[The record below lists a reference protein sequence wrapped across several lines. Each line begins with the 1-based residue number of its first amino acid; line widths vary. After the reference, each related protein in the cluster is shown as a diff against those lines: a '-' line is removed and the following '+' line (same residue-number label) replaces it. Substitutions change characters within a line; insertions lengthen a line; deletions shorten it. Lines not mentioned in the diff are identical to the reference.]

1 MTSSRATVINPAT
14 ARKPR
19 DEEVD
24 VYGLTHPGRVRG
36 ENQDHFAICALQKQ
50 VVVVNTSLPD
60 PGVLQ
65 EGSERLAFLAMV
77 ADGVGGG
84 LKGEEAS
91 RLALEKVTRYVTDS
105 VRTFQTSDPSDDSAL
120 LDIVTSR
127 PAARMSRT

>member
-1 MTSSRATVINPAT
+1 MTSATAINPAT

-24 VYGLTHPGRVRG
+24 VYGLTHPGLVRK
-36 ENQDHFAICALQKQ
+36 ENQDHFAICALQKLL
-50 VVVVNTSLPD
+50 VVVNTSLPD

-65 EGSERLAFLAMV
+65 ESSERLAFLAMV

-91 RLALEKVTRYVTDS
+91 RMGLERVDR
-105 VRTFQTSDPSDDSAL
+105 
-120 LDIVTSR
+120 
-127 PAARMSRT
+127 